1 MKKTTIHLERQR
13 ETKRGFE
20 YEWKIMI
27 KLLLTE
33 EASQDFSVLSVGS
46 QHQQR
51 DKPDKKNKKSV
62 FVFYK
67 NEINENSLMSMQECH
82 HTWKCEEL
90 MKAFIM
96 QMKLR
101 LVHCLKSFG

>member
-1 MKKTTIHLERQR
+1 
-13 ETKRGFE
+13 
-20 YEWKIMI
+20 MI

-51 DKPDKKNKKSV
+51 DKPDGENKKVVLFFSI
-62 FVFYK
+62 K
-67 NEINENSLMSMQECH
+67 MRNENSLMSMQECH